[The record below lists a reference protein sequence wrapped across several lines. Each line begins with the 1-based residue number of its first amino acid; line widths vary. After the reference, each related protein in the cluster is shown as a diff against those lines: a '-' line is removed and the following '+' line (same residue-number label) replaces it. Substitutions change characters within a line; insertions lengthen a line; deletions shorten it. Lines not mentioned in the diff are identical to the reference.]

1 MDSGKYKS
9 KGFVK
14 KTRNQKN
21 RIKRVTTTDRV
32 LSACQIDHIRID
44 YLI

>member
-14 KTRNQKN
+14 KTEIQKD
-21 RIKRVTTTDRV
+21 RFIRVTTTDRV
-32 LSACQIDHIRID
+32 LSACQIGHIRLD

>member
-9 KGFVK
+9 KVFVK
-14 KTRNQKN
+14 KTRNQTD
-21 RIKRVTTTDRV
+21 RTKRVTTTDRV
-32 LSACQIDHIRID
+32 LSACQIDHIQID